1 MKMKKKLFALLALLL
16 VLSLAACGGASKNS
30 AAGIATDSAPQDA
43 PSTPQ
48 ENYNAAEMGWDI
60 PAMAEEGDFAPE
72 PSPGG
77 GSYGGVPANA
87 KIIYTASLALE
98 TREFDDASKA
108 LAALV
113 ADMGGYFESKTVNQ
127 GYYRSMD
134 AVVRVPV
141 ANFTA
146 FLDRAGETAHAVNR
160 SEYLDDVSEAYYDQ
174 ESRLTT
180 QRVKLERL
188 QELLGKAEDM
198 ADIITIE
205 SAISDTE
212 LEIEYLTGS
221 LRKYDSQINYSTIS
235 LSLSEVYRLST
246 DEEVPVTFGQRLAS
260 AFSTGC
266 QRGVEGLEDFAVGV
280 ARNWVGLLIW
290 AVILAAAVLLIR
302 RQLRKKAARRKFY
315 APHVPPVP
323 PAPPPTSPMDP
334 VPSAEPADPEKQ
346 ENKDKNE

>member
-16 VLSLAACGGASKNS
+16 ALSLAACGGSSQYNS
-30 AAGIATDSAPQDA
+30 GAGIATDSAPQEA
-43 PSTPQ
+43 PSTPR
-48 ENYNAAEMGWDI
+48 EDYNAAEMGWDI
-60 PAMAEEGDFAPE
+60 PTMAEEGDFAPE
-72 PSPGG
+72 PSPGS

-87 KIIYTASLALE
+87 KIIYTANLALE
-98 TREFDDASKA
+98 TKEFDDASKA
-108 LAALV
+108 LATLV
-113 ADMGGYFESKTVNQ
+113 ADVGGYFESKTVNQ

-141 ANFTA
+141 ANFTS

-246 DEEVPVTFGQRLAS
+246 DEEVPLTFGQRLAS

-302 RQLRKKAARRKFY
+302 RYLRKKAARRKFY
-315 APHVPPVP
+315 APPAPPVPPVP
-323 PAPPPTSPMDP
+323 PA
-334 VPSAEPADPEKQ
+334 EPGKREDE
-346 ENKDKNE
+346 DKKE

>member
-16 VLSLAACGGASKNS
+16 VLSLAACGGGSKNS
-30 AAGIATDSAPQDA
+30 AAADSNTPMDAPQA
-43 PSTPQ
+43 PSV
-48 ENYNAAEMGWDI
+48 NYDSAEMGWDI

-72 PSPGG
+72 PSPDS
-77 GSYGGVPANA
+77 SYGGVPANA
-87 KIIYTASLALE
+87 KIIYTASLSLE
-98 TREFDDASKA
+98 TKEFDDASKA

-113 ADMGGYFESKTVNQ
+113 ADVGGYFESKTVNQ

-221 LRKYDSQINYSTIS
+221 LRKYDSQINYSTVT

-246 DEEVPVTFGQRLAS
+246 DEEVPMTFGQRLAS

-266 QRGVEGLEDFAVGV
+266 QRGVEGLEDFAVSV

-290 AVILAAAVLLIR
+290 AVILVTAILLIR
-302 RQLRKKAARRKFY
+302 RHLRKKAARRKFY

-323 PAPPPTSPMDP
+323 PAPPAPPPTSPMDP
-334 VPSAEPADPEKQ
+334 VPSAEPEK
-346 ENKDKNE
+346 EEDKKE

>member
-16 VLSLAACGGASKNS
+16 VLSLAACGGSSKNS
-30 AAGIATDSAPQDA
+30 AAADSNTPMDAPQA
-43 PSTPQ
+43 PSV
-48 ENYNAAEMGWDI
+48 NYDSAEMGWDI
-60 PAMAEEGDFAPE
+60 PAMEAPEEGYPE
-72 PSPGG
+72 PSPDS
-77 GSYGGVPANA
+77 SYGGVPANA
-87 KIIYTASLALE
+87 KIIYTANLSLE
-98 TREFDDASKA
+98 TKEFDDASKA

-113 ADMGGYFESKTVNQ
+113 ADVGGYFESKTVNQ

-141 ANFTA
+141 ANFTS

-180 QRVKLERL
+180 QRTKLERL
-188 QELLGKAEDM
+188 QELLRQAEDM

-221 LRKYDSQINYSTIS
+221 LRKYDSQINYSTVT

-246 DEEVPVTFGQRLAS
+246 DEEVPMTFGQRLAS

-266 QRGVEGLEDFAVGV
+266 QRGVEGLEDFAVSV

-302 RQLRKKAARRKFY
+302 RWLRKKAARRQAY
-315 APHVPPVP
+315 GPYVPPVP
-323 PAPPPTSPMDP
+323 PAPPPSSPMDP
-334 VPSAEPADPEKQ
+334 VPSAEPEKQ
-346 ENKDKNE
+346 EDKKE

>member
-16 VLSLAACGGASKNS
+16 ALSLTACGGSSKYNS
-30 AAGIATDSAPQDA
+30 GAADSSAPMEAPQA
-43 PSTPQ
+43 PSV
-48 ENYNAAEMGWDI
+48 NYDSAEMGWDI
-60 PAMAEEGDFAPE
+60 PTMAEEGDLAPE
-72 PSPGG
+72 PSPGS

-87 KIIYTASLALE
+87 KIIYTANLALE
-98 TREFDDASKA
+98 TKEFDDASKA

-141 ANFTA
+141 ANFTS

-205 SAISDTE
+205 SAISETE

-221 LRKYDSQINYSTIS
+221 LRKYDSQINYSTVT

-246 DEEVPVTFGQRLAS
+246 DEEVPLTFGQRLAS
-260 AFSTGC
+260 AFSAGC

-280 ARNWVGLLIW
+280 ARNWVALLIW
-290 AVILAAAVLLIR
+290 AAILAAAVLLIR
-302 RQLRKKAARRKFY
+302 RHLRKKAARRKFY
-315 APHVPPVP
+315 APPVPPVP
-323 PAPPPTSPMDP
+323 PAPP
-334 VPSAEPADPEKQ
+334 AEPGKREDE
-346 ENKDKNE
+346 DKKE

>member
-16 VLSLAACGGASKNS
+16 VLSLAACGGSSKNS
-30 AAGIATDSAPQDA
+30 AAAGSSTPMDAPQA
-43 PSTPQ
+43 PSV
-48 ENYNAAEMGWDI
+48 NYDSAEMGWDI
-60 PAMAEEGDFAPE
+60 PTMAEEGDFAPE
-72 PSPGG
+72 PSPDS
-77 GSYGGVPANA
+77 SYGGVPANA
-87 KIIYTASLALE
+87 KIIYTANLALE
-98 TREFDDASKA
+98 TKEFDDASKA

-113 ADMGGYFESKTVNQ
+113 ADVGGYFESKTVNQ
-127 GYYRSMD
+127 RYYRSMD

-221 LRKYDSQINYSTIS
+221 LRKYDSQINYSTVT

-246 DEEVPVTFGQRLAS
+246 DEEVPMTFGQRLAS

-266 QRGVEGLEDFAVGV
+266 QRGVEGLEDFAVSV

-302 RQLRKKAARRKFY
+302 RWLRKKAARRQAY
-315 APHVPPVP
+315 APYAPPVP
-323 PAPPPTSPMDP
+323 PAPP
-334 VPSAEPADPEKQ
+334 ADAEKQ
-346 ENKDKNE
+346 EEDHKE

>member
-1 MKMKKKLFALLALLL
+1 MKMKKKLFSLLALLL
-16 VLSLAACGGASKNS
+16 VLSLAACGGSSKNS
-30 AAGIATDSAPQDA
+30 AAADSSTPMDAPQA
-43 PSTPQ
+43 PSV
-48 ENYNAAEMGWDI
+48 NYDSAEMGWDI
-60 PAMAEEGDFAPE
+60 PTMAEEGDFAPE
-72 PSPGG
+72 PSPDS
-77 GSYGGVPANA
+77 SYGGVPANA
-87 KIIYTASLALE
+87 KIIYTANLALE
-98 TREFDDASKA
+98 TKEFDDASKA
-108 LAALV
+108 LATLV
-113 ADMGGYFESKTVNQ
+113 ADVGGYFESKTVNQ

-221 LRKYDSQINYSTIS
+221 LRKYDSQINYSTVT

-246 DEEVPVTFGQRLAS
+246 DEEVPMTFGQRLAS

-266 QRGVEGLEDFAVGV
+266 QRGVEGLEDFAVSV

-302 RQLRKKAARRKFY
+302 RWLRKKAARRQAY
-315 APHVPPVP
+315 APYAPPAPPVP
-323 PAPPPTSPMDP
+323 PAD
-334 VPSAEPADPEKQ
+334 AEKQ
-346 ENKDKNE
+346 KEDHKE

>member
-1 MKMKKKLFALLALLL
+1 MKMKKKLFSLLAVLL
-16 VLSLAACGGASKNS
+16 VLSLSACGGASKNS
-30 AAGIATDSAPQDA
+30 AAADSNAPQAAPSAPSVD
-43 PSTPQ
+43 
-48 ENYNAAEMGWDI
+48 YNSAEMGWDI
-60 PAMAEEGDFAPE
+60 PTMSDEGDFAPE
-72 PSPGG
+72 PSPG

-87 KIIYTASLALE
+87 KIIYTANLALE
-98 TREFDDASKA
+98 TKEFDTASKA

-113 ADMGGYFESKTVNQ
+113 EDMGGYFESRTVNQ

-141 ANFTA
+141 ANFTS

-205 SAISDTE
+205 SAISETE

-221 LRKYDSQINYSTIS
+221 LRKYDSQINYSTVS

-246 DEEVPVTFGQRLAS
+246 DEEVPLTFGQRLAS

-302 RQLRKKAARRKFY
+302 RHLRKKAAQRRSY
-315 APHVPPVP
+315 APHVPPVS
-323 PAPPPTSPMDP
+323 PAPPARP
-334 VPSAEPADPEKQ
+334 VPPADPEKQ
-346 ENKDKNE
+346 EDEDKNE

>member
-16 VLSLAACGGASKNS
+16 ALSLTACGGSSKYNS
-30 AAGIATDSAPQDA
+30 GAADSSAPMDA
-43 PSTPQ
+43 PQAPSV
-48 ENYNAAEMGWDI
+48 NYDSAEMGWDI
-60 PAMAEEGDFAPE
+60 PTMAEEGDLAPE
-72 PSPGG
+72 PSPGS

-87 KIIYTASLALE
+87 KIIYTASLSLE
-98 TREFDDASKA
+98 TKEFDDASKA

-141 ANFTA
+141 ANFTS

-174 ESRLTT
+174 EARLTT
-180 QRVKLERL
+180 QRIKLERL
-188 QELLGKAEDM
+188 QELLSKAENM

-221 LRKYDSQINYSTIS
+221 LRKYDSQINYSTVN
-235 LSLSEVYRLST
+235 LCLREVYRLST
-246 DEEVPVTFGQRLAS
+246 DEEVPVTFGQRFAA
-260 AFSTGC
+260 AFSSGFL
-266 QRGVEGLEDFAVGV
+266 RGVEGLEDFVIGM
-280 ARNWVGLLIW
+280 ARNWMMLLFLAAIVVI
-290 AVILAAAVLLIR
+290 VILLLRRGRRKRAERIAQAAAP
-302 RQLRKKAARRKFY
+302 KAA
-315 APHVPPVP
+315 A
-323 PAPPPTSPMDP
+323 
-334 VPSAEPADPEKQ
+334 PEKSEEKKQ
-346 ENKDKNE
+346 D

>member
-1 MKMKKKLFALLALLL
+1 MKMKKKLFSLLALLL
-16 VLSLAACGGASKNS
+16 VLSLAACGGGSKNS
-30 AAGIATDSAPQDA
+30 AAGDIGTDFAPQDA
-43 PSTPQ
+43 PSAPR
-48 ENYNAAEMGWDI
+48 EDYNTAEMGWDV

-77 GSYGGVPANA
+77 GGYGGVPANA
-87 KIIYTASLALE
+87 KIIYTANLALE
-98 TREFDDASKA
+98 TKEFDNASKA

-113 ADMGGYFESKTVNQ
+113 EDMGGYFESRTVNQ

-160 SEYLDDVSEAYYDQ
+160 AEYLDDVSEAYYDQ

-221 LRKYDSQINYSTIS
+221 LRKYDSQINYSTVT

-246 DEEVPVTFGQRLAS
+246 DEEVPMTFGQRMAS
-260 AFSTGC
+260 AFSMGC

-290 AVILAAAVLLIR
+290 AAILAAAVLLVR
-302 RQLRKKAARRKFY
+302 RWLRKKAARRKGY
-315 APHVPPVP
+315 APYAP
-323 PAPPPTSPMDP
+323 PAPPAP
-334 VPSAEPADPEKQ
+334 PADAGTQ
-346 ENKDKNE
+346 EEDQKE

>member
-1 MKMKKKLFALLALLL
+1 MKMKKKLFSLLAVLL
-16 VLSLAACGGASKNS
+16 VLSLSACGGASKNS
-30 AAGIATDSAPQDA
+30 AAADSNAPQAAPSAPSVD
-43 PSTPQ
+43 
-48 ENYNAAEMGWDI
+48 YNSAEMGWDI
-60 PAMAEEGDFAPE
+60 PTMSEEGASAPE

-87 KIIYTASLALE
+87 KIIYTANLALE
-98 TREFDDASKA
+98 TKEFDTASKA

-113 ADMGGYFESKTVNQ
+113 EDMGGYFESRTVNQ

-141 ANFTA
+141 ANFTS

-205 SAISDTE
+205 SAISETE

-221 LRKYDSQINYSTIS
+221 LRKYDSQINYSTVS

-246 DEEVPVTFGQRLAS
+246 DEEVPLTFGQRLAS

-302 RQLRKKAARRKFY
+302 RHLRKKAAQRRSY
-315 APHVPPVP
+315 APHVPPVS
-323 PAPPPTSPMDP
+323 PAPPARP
-334 VPSAEPADPEKQ
+334 VPPADPEKQ
-346 ENKDKNE
+346 EDEDKNG

>member
-16 VLSLAACGGASKNS
+16 VLSLAACGGSSKNS
-30 AAGIATDSAPQDA
+30 AAADSSTPMEAPQA
-43 PSTPQ
+43 PSDS
-48 ENYNAAEMGWDI
+48 AEMGWDI
-60 PAMAEEGDFAPE
+60 PAMAEEGEWITEDDAPRE

-98 TREFDDASKA
+98 TKEFDDASKA
-108 LAALV
+108 LATLV

-221 LRKYDSQINYSTIS
+221 LRKYDSQINYSTVT

-246 DEEVPVTFGQRLAS
+246 DDEVPMTFGQRLAS

-266 QRGVEGLEDFAVGV
+266 QRGVEGLEDFAVSV

-290 AVILAAAVLLIR
+290 AAILAAAVLLIR
-302 RQLRKKAARRKFY
+302 RWLRKKAARRQTY
-315 APHVPPVP
+315 APYAPPAPPVP
-323 PAPPPTSPMDP
+323 PAPPAD
-334 VPSAEPADPEKQ
+334 AEKPEEDHK
-346 ENKDKNE
+346 E

>member
-16 VLSLAACGGASKNS
+16 VLSLAACGGSSKNS
-30 AAGIATDSAPQDA
+30 AAADSNTPMDAPQA
-43 PSTPQ
+43 PSV
-48 ENYNAAEMGWDI
+48 NYDSAEMGWDM
-60 PAMAEEGDFAPE
+60 PAMTPEEAPA
-72 PSPGG
+72 PSPDGG
-77 GSYGGVPANA
+77 YGSTSGSYGGVPANA
-87 KIIYTASLALE
+87 KIIYTANLALE
-98 TREFDDASKA
+98 TKEFDDASKA

-113 ADMGGYFESKTVNQ
+113 ADVGGYFESKTVNQ

-141 ANFTA
+141 ANFTS

-205 SAISDTE
+205 SAISETE

-221 LRKYDSQINYSTIS
+221 LRKYDSQINYSTVT

-246 DEEVPVTFGQRLAS
+246 DEEVPLTFGQRLAS

-302 RQLRKKAARRKFY
+302 RWLRKKAARRQAY
-315 APHVPPVP
+315 GPYVPPVP
-323 PAPPPTSPMDP
+323 PAPPPSSPMDP
-334 VPSAEPADPEKQ
+334 VPSAEPEKQ
-346 ENKDKNE
+346 EDKKE